1 MSIIRRALTALVA
14 VSALTVLT
22 PGHAETPAQVGQ
34 QPTATQQFLKNTT
47 GQVVDRLDTIF
58 EVVTK
63 PFITF
68 NVSTRDE
75 DCLARNIYYEA
86 GSEPEEGKA
95 AVGIVTINRVKDG
108 RFAKTIC
115 DVVNQRTIT
124 VQQKELVKTEMVKP
138 NFFSLPE
145 PVTRKEIVTHTVP
158 VCQFSWTCSLVSR
171 PKITDPRWEESQR
184 VARALLNGEFVQWI
198 VKYENAIYFHAI
210 SVRPVWAKQKQNL
223 GQVGGHYFY
232 ADSRI

>member
-34 QPTATQQFLKNTT
+34 QSTATQQFIKNTT
-47 GQVVDRLDTIF
+47 GQVADRLDTIF
-58 EVVTK
+58 EVLTE

-68 NVSTRDE
+68 KVSSKDE
-75 DCLARNIYYEA
+75 ECLARNIYYEA

-124 VQQKELVKTEMVKP
+124 VRQKELVKTEMVKP

-198 VKYENAIYFHAI
+198 VKYENAMYFHATSI
-210 SVRPVWAKQKQNL
+210 RPGWAHQKQTV
-223 GQVGGHYFY
+223 GRIGGHLFY
-232 ADSRI
+232 ADARI